1 MHRNSIVPLY
11 QQLADEIRRQIADN
25 DLKPGDRMLTEA
37 ELSQKFEVSRITV
50 RKAIDQLVEE
60 DYVVRK
66 QGIGTF
72 VAEKKLHRIMRNQVV
87 SFTEMCELN
96 GSVPSSELISAG
108 WVKADTA
115 VESYLNLL
123 QQENVIKIVRVRK
136 IDGLPVM
143 LEESYYPKRLSF
155 LLQENLTGSTYQVLR
170 THGLVPSHGTK
181 TFEICKATAKEA
193 ELLNTT
199 KNKALLLQKDTATD
213 QNDEVLHYTKMII
226 NSERYRLTVIT

>member
-11 QQLADEIRRQIADN
+11 QQLADEIRQQIADN
-25 DLKPGDRMLTEA
+25 ALKPGDRMLTEA

-72 VAEKKLHRIMRNQVV
+72 VAEKKLHRIMRNQVI

-108 WVKADTA
+108 WVRADVTA
-115 VESYLNLL
+115 EGYLNLPK
-123 QQENVIKIVRVRK
+123 QENVIKIVRVRK
-136 IDGLPVM
+136 VDGLPVM
-143 LEESYYPKRLSF
+143 LEESYYPRRVAF
-155 LLQENLTGSTYQVLR
+155 LLQENLNGSTYQVFR
-170 THGLVPSHGTK
+170 AHGLIPSHGRK
-181 TFEICKATAKEA
+181 TFEICMATAREA
-193 ELLNTT
+193 DLLGTT
-199 KNKALLLQKDTATD
+199 KNKALLLQKDTVTD
-213 QNDEVLHYTKMII
+213 QNDEVLHYAKIII